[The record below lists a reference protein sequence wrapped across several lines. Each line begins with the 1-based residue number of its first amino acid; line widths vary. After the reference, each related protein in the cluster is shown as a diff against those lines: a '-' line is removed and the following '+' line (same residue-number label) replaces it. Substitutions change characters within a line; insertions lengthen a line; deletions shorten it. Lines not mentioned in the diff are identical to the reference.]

1 MISDFGFRIADWPD
15 GAKAPG
21 PGAAMHANVARIFH
35 GDGAPSPRSSLIPG
49 RTRTSPR
56 RRCVL
61 HLRREGEI
69 FGRVHQRTLGGG
81 RKGGF
86 TLLEILLA
94 LALVALLLVSMNTFV
109 FSMGELWGQRT
120 DLRLFDQHVR
130 AVTRFLEHELRAAAL
145 PPAARPNSTP
155 IALQEI
161 RPQNGLMEK
170 MLTFELPAG
179 SRLFTWPERPLP
191 EVVCSF
197 QVRPN
202 EGLVLLWHSRL
213 EKNFDTD
220 PPRET
225 VITPLVTGLAYDYYD
240 PDSNRW
246 TTETALKMD
255 PQGEPMTPQRLRLT
269 FAYNKLKEVSVV
281 TLPTPGE
288 ALPLF

>member
-1 MISDFGFRIADWPD
+1 MIADYGLRIADCRRAA
-15 GAKAPG
+15 GA
-21 PGAAMHANVARIFH
+21 
-35 GDGAPSPRSSLIPG
+35 
-49 RTRTSPR
+49 
-56 RRCVL
+56 
-61 HLRREGEI
+61 
-69 FGRVHQRTLGGG
+69 GG
-81 RKGGF
+81 RGGSFTSHVRVRGTAVRGARGAF

-161 RPQNGLMEK
+161 QPQNGLMEK

-197 QVRPN
+197 QARPN

-213 EKNFDTD
+213 EKNFETD

-225 VITPLVTGLAYDYYD
+225 VVTPLVSGLAYDYYD
-240 PDSNRW
+240 ADSNRW
-246 TTETALKMD
+246 TTETVLKMN

-269 FAYNKLKEVSVV
+269 FSYNKLKQVSVV